1 MLKKSHIEKPTP
13 IQAQALP
20 AIMSGRDVIGI
31 AKTGSGK
38 TLAYLLPLIRH
49 ILDQPPRTSSDGPIA
64 LIMAPVHELVIQ
76 INDELKKFKAATGIK
91 SIAVYGGTG
100 VASQIGD
107 LKRGADV
114 VVCTPGRMIDLLCKN
129 KGRITNLK
137 RVTCVVLD
145 EADRMFDMGF
155 ESQIRK
161 IIGNV
166 RPDRQVVMFSAT
178 FPRVIETAARSLLR
192 NPLEL
197 TVQGKTIVADT
208 IDQFVEVLTEE
219 EKLSRVMELISS
231 WYDKGSVLIF
241 VDTQDAADSLFR
253 DVIKSGYACVTLHG
267 GKEQI
272 DRETTISDFRRG
284 HVKIMIATS
293 VAARGLDVPSIRLV
307 LNYDVPNHLQDYI
320 HRVGRTGRAGNSG
333 TAITFITPDEEQY
346 SPDLVKALKNAK
358 VALPVKLEQ
367 LHNQFQAKLRQ
378 GTAKHHAGGYVNV
391 GGLEK
396 LAKKEDRKRAERKLQ
411 MKMLTGEDYV
421 DSDDEKESGSNEQNS
436 QEHEKMD
443 LDGNSTQTV
452 ETSASNDNN
461 NNNSNQVVTIEQWKQ
476 RLNAKLQSTNNT
488 ASAAHC
494 SEEYAINEYAQNVLY
509 RVTNRDAL
517 RQIED
522 LTGCSVTKKGLYV
535 APGRKPPVG
544 DRTLYLLIEGRNGL
558 EVQTAKAE
566 IKKRLEEAVCNVHPD
581 RTVERRFSVV

>member
-1 MLKKSHIEKPTP
+1 VLKKYEIEKPTP

-49 ILDQPPRTSSDGPIA
+49 ILDQPPRTPSDGPIA
-64 LIMAPVHELVIQ
+64 LIMAPTHELVIQ
-76 INDELKKFKAATGIK
+76 INDELKKFKAATGIR
-91 SIAVYGGTG
+91 STAVYGGAG

-107 LKRGADV
+107 LKRGVEV

-161 IIGNV
+161 IIANV

-178 FPRVIETAARSLLR
+178 FPRVVETAARSLLH

-219 EKLSRVMELISS
+219 QKLSRSMELISS
-231 WYDKGSVLIF
+231 WYDKGSILIF
-241 VDTQDAADSLFR
+241 VDTQQAADLLFR
-253 DVIKSGYACVTLHG
+253 DIIRSGYACVTLHG

-272 DRETTISDFRRG
+272 DRESTISDFRRG

-320 HRVGRTGRAGNSG
+320 HRVGRTGRAGNHG
-333 TAITFITPDEEQY
+333 TAITFITPEEDQY

-358 VALPVKLEQ
+358 VDLPVKLEE
-367 LHNQFQAKLRQ
+367 LHNQFQAKLHQ
-378 GTAKHHAGGYVNV
+378 GTAKRHAGGYVKV
-391 GGLEK
+391 GGLTK
-396 LAKKEDRKRAERKLQ
+396 LTKKEDRKRAERKLQ

-421 DSDDEKESGSNEQNS
+421 DSDEEVSDGHDSE
-436 QEHEKMD
+436 EHEKMD
-443 LDGNSTQTV
+443 QDGAEHESTRGV
-452 ETSASNDNN
+452 ENNTNTSTNN
-461 NNNSNQVVTIEQWKQ
+461 QMATIEMLKQ
-476 RLNAKLQSTNNT
+476 KLNAKLQQSSTT
-488 ASAAHC
+488 PSAHC
-494 SEEYAINEYAQNVLY
+494 VEEFDINEYPQNVLY
-509 RVTNRDAL
+509 RVTNKDAL
-517 RQIED
+517 RQMQE
-522 LTGCSVTKKGLYV
+522 LTGCNVTKKGLYV

-544 DRTLYLLIEGRNGL
+544 ERKLYLLIEGANQL
-558 EVQTAKAE
+558 EVQTAKSE
-566 IKKRLEEAVCNVHPD
+566 IKKRLEEAVCNVYSD
-581 RTVERRFSVV
+581 RIVERRFSVV